1 MAQLEFVTS
10 SKIENL
16 EGEEFYD
23 FIVDRINENS
33 ILVLEKDLDAIE
45 RMELIA
51 RGLER
56 ATSGIYAGIKVV
68 EIKVSTGSSGGF
80 LRGKPRDLQF
90 NLITPG
96 NSQIEQKEEGYYSI
110 ITDEGAEVSAS
121 IT

>member
-10 SKIENL
+10 NKIENL
-16 EGEEFYD
+16 EGEELYD

-68 EIKVSTGSSGGF
+68 EIKVSTGSGGF
-80 LRGKPRDLQF
+80 LRGKSRDLQF

-110 ITDEGAEVSAS
+110 ITEEGAEVSAS
-121 IT
+121 VI